1 MTAWIKKIG
10 HFSAGCLL
18 LFISILMLSSV
29 LPSGAPSANPSW
41 IINIITPL
49 MGFLF
54 YANYINLLIVL
65 VAGIDLFFEKE
76 YKTGI
81 YFVLSI
87 ILYFWGL
94 QYFIGDA
101 I

>member
-1 MTAWIKKIG
+1 MTACIKKIG

-18 LFISILMLSSV
+18 LFIGILMLSSA
-29 LPSGAPSANPSW
+29 LPPRGSSANSSW
-41 IINIITPL
+41 IINILTPL

-54 YANYINLLIVL
+54 YINYINLVIVL
-65 VAGIDLFFEKE
+65 AAGIDLFFEKE

-81 YFVLSI
+81 YFILSI
-87 ILYFWGL
+87 VLYFWAL

>member
-1 MTAWIKKIG
+1 MTALIKKIG

-18 LFISILMLSSV
+18 LFIGILMLSSV
-29 LPSGAPSANPSW
+29 LPSGASSANSSW
-41 IINIITPL
+41 IINIITLL

-65 VAGIDLFFEKE
+65 AAGIDLFFEKE
-76 YKTGI
+76 YKTGV
-81 YFVLSI
+81 YFILSI
-87 ILYFWGL
+87 FLYFWGL
-94 QYFIGDA
+94 QYFMGDA